1 MLRDCAGGRPVL
13 FSRDFTSDTL
23 HCATWGQGTAM
34 EEYSETAIRREG
46 AFAVMMA
53 GFVVVLVLTNIIGV
67 KLFLAFPESMPHG
80 LFGEAITL
88 TTGLITYPV
97 TFLLTDIVCEVYG
110 RRRANLMVTTGFAM
124 SILTLILIQISL
136 ALPGAPAWPSGN
148 PNYNTVAE
156 MQLAF
161 ESVFTLPGIL
171 IFGSMTAYLVAQLLD
186 VKLFHF
192 WKEVTRGRHL
202 WIRNNASTMTSQ
214 LVDTI
219 IVNSI
224 FLGLGLGLDWG
235 LVAKIIVASYLFKLL
250 MAAADTPFI
259 YLGVWLVRRYV
270 GEELTPAAA
279 SA

>member
-1 MLRDCAGGRPVL
+1 MRGTSEMA
-13 FSRDFTSDTL
+13 SR
-23 HCATWGQGTAM
+23 
-34 EEYSETAIRREG
+34 SEC

-53 GFVVVLVLTNIIGV
+53 GFVVALVLTNIIGV

-88 TTGLITYPV
+88 TTGLLTYPV
-97 TFLLTDIVCEVYG
+97 TFLLTDIVCDVYG
-110 RRRANLMVTTGFAM
+110 RKRANLMVATGFVM
-124 SILTLILIQISL
+124 SLLTLVLIQISL
-136 ALPGAPAWPSGN
+136 ALPGAPAWPAGN
-148 PNYNTVAE
+148 PHYATVAE
-156 MQLAF
+156 MQQAF
-161 ESVFTLPGIL
+161 ESVFTLPGVL

-219 IVNSI
+219 IVNTI
-224 FLGLGLGLDWG
+224 FLGFGLGLGWG
-235 LVAKIIVASYLFKLL
+235 MVGKIIVATYIFKLL
-250 MAAADTPFI
+250 MAAADTPFV
-259 YLGVWLVRRYV
+259 YLGVWWVRRYIGAV
-270 GEELTPAAA
+270 AVPAAA